1 MLKKQKCVLS
11 YSGGK
16 DSTLALY
23 HMLQTAEPV
32 ALIAMLEEQG
42 QRSRSHGMDTDLIA
56 AQAQAL
62 GLPII
67 TAAASWQDYEAKFAE
82 VLQSCQQQGIA
93 VLATGDLDVPAVG
106 SWHEQMAHAAG
117 LELCMPLLQRSHQ
130 AVVDEFIALGFV
142 AIVVTVNLSLG
153 MRPED
158 LGRQFDREFVQELQA
173 RGIDV
178 AGEGG
183 EFHTTVID
191 GPIFSQ
197 PLNVRQGERVY
208 HGEYGFLPLY
218 VNTTT
223 EE

>member
-1 MLKKQKCVLS
+1 ML
-11 YSGGK
+11 
-16 DSTLALY
+16 
-23 HMLQTAEPV
+23 
-32 ALIAMLEEQG
+32 
-42 QRSRSHGMDTDLIA
+42 
-56 AQAQAL
+56 
-62 GLPII
+62 
-67 TAAASWQDYEAKFAE
+67 
-82 VLQSCQQQGIA
+82 
-93 VLATGDLDVPAVG
+93 
-106 SWHEQMAHAAG
+106 
-117 LELCMPLLQRSHQ
+117 
-130 AVVDEFIALGFV
+130 
-142 AIVVTVNLSLG
+142 
-153 MRPED
+153 PED
-158 LGRQFDREFVQELQA
+158 LGRYFDREFVQELQA

>member
-1 MLKKQKCVLS
+1 MQQKQTCVVS

-16 DSTLALY
+16 DSSLALY
-23 HMLQTAEPV
+23 HMLQTTEV
-32 ALIAMLEEQG
+32 VGLIAMLKEQG
-42 QRSRSHGMDTDLIA
+42 QRSRSHGMDTAFIT

-67 TAAASWQDYEAKFAE
+67 SAAASWQDYEAEFAK
-82 VLQSCQQQGIA
+82 LLKQCQQRGVS

-106 SWHEQMAHAAG
+106 SWHEQMAQAAG
-117 LELCMPLLQRSHQ
+117 LQLQMPLLQRPHQ
-130 AVVDEFIALGFV
+130 AVVDEFIDLGFI

-158 LGRQFDREFVQELQA
+158 LGREFNREFVQELQQ

-183 EFHTTVID
+183 EFHTSVID

-197 PLNVRQGERVY
+197 RLAVRQGSKVY
-208 HGEYGFLPLY
+208 HGDYGFLPLF
-218 VNTTT
+218 VDN
-223 EE
+223 

>member
-1 MLKKQKCVLS
+1 MQQKQKCVVS

-16 DSTLALY
+16 DSSLALY
-23 HMLQTAEPV
+23 HMLQTTEV
-32 ALIAMLEEQG
+32 VGLIAMLEEQG
-42 QRSRSHGMDTDLIA
+42 QRTRSHGMDTDFIS
-56 AQAQAL
+56 AQAQLL

-67 TAAASWQDYEAKFAE
+67 TAAASWQDYEAEFAK
-82 VLQSCQQQGIA
+82 LLAQCQHQGVS

-117 LELCMPLLQRSHQ
+117 LQLQMPLLQRPHQ
-130 AVVDEFIALGFV
+130 AVVDEFIDLGFV

-158 LGRQFDREFVQELQA
+158 LGREFNREFVQELQQ

-183 EFHTTVID
+183 EFHTSVID
-191 GPIFSQ
+191 GPIFAQ
-197 PLNVRQGERVY
+197 RLAVRQGSKVY
-208 HGEYGFLPLY
+208 HGDYGFLPLY
-218 VNTTT
+218 VDNK
-223 EE
+223 

>member
-1 MLKKQKCVLS
+1 MLKKPKCVLS

-42 QRSRSHGMDTDLIA
+42 QRSRSHGMDTALIE

-62 GLPII
+62 GLPFI

-82 VLQSCQQQGIA
+82 VLKSCQKQGIA

-106 SWHEQMAHAAG
+106 SWHEQMAHTAG

-130 AVVDEFIALGFV
+130 AVVDEFLDLGFV

-153 MRPED
+153 MQPED
-158 LGRQFDREFVQELQA
+158 LGRHFDREFVQELQT
-173 RGIDV
+173 RGIDCTGQ
-178 AGEGG
+178 AAQDT
-183 EFHTTVID
+183 FI
-191 GPIFSQ
+191 
-197 PLNVRQGERVY
+197 
-208 HGEYGFLPLY
+208 
-218 VNTTT
+218 
-223 EE
+223 

>member
-1 MLKKQKCVLS
+1 MQQKQTCVVS

-16 DSTLALY
+16 DSSLALY
-23 HMLQTAEPV
+23 HMLQTTEV
-32 ALIAMLEEQG
+32 VGLIAMLEEQG
-42 QRSRSHGMDTDLIA
+42 QRSRSHGMDTAFIT

-67 TAAASWQDYEAKFAE
+67 SAAASWQDYEAEFAK
-82 VLQSCQQQGIA
+82 LLNQCQQQGVS

-106 SWHEQMAHAAG
+106 SWHEQMAQAAG
-117 LELCMPLLQRSHQ
+117 LQLQMPLLQRPHQ
-130 AVVDEFIALGFV
+130 AVVDEFIDLGFI

-158 LGRQFDREFVQELQA
+158 LGREFNREFVQELQQ

-183 EFHTTVID
+183 EFHTSVID

-197 PLNVRQGERVY
+197 RLAVRQGSKVY
-208 HGEYGFLPLY
+208 HGDYGFLPLF
-218 VNTTT
+218 VDN
-223 EE
+223 

>member
-1 MLKKQKCVLS
+1 M
-11 YSGGK
+11 
-16 DSTLALY
+16 
-23 HMLQTAEPV
+23 
-32 ALIAMLEEQG
+32 
-42 QRSRSHGMDTDLIA
+42 
-56 AQAQAL
+56 
-62 GLPII
+62 
-67 TAAASWQDYEAKFAE
+67 
-82 VLQSCQQQGIA
+82 
-93 VLATGDLDVPAVG
+93 
-106 SWHEQMAHAAG
+106 
-117 LELCMPLLQRSHQ
+117 
-130 AVVDEFIALGFV
+130 VDEFIDLGFV

-153 MRPED
+153 MQPED
-158 LGRQFDREFVQELQA
+158 LGQRFDREFVQELQA

-223 EE
+223 EK